1 MKSLRGMSGPDMG
14 RKPKLHYGKEVRQ
27 VKVSV
32 INSHEHKLRRLFM
45 TNFLDGKK
53 TYIVAFITAGLAVAQ
68 VFGIVVPEY
77 IYTLLGAAGLG
88 SLRVAVT
95 K

>member
-1 MKSLRGMSGPDMG
+1 M
-14 RKPKLHYGKEVRQ
+14 YQ
-27 VKVSV
+27 VKVFV
-32 INSHEHKLRRLFM
+32 INTHEHKLRRLFM

-53 TYIVAFITAGLAVAQ
+53 TYLVALVVAGLAVAQ

-77 IYTLLGAAGLG
+77 IYTLLAASGLG
-88 SLRVAVT
+88 ALRVAVT